1 MKIKYSGILSPK
13 AQRISNA
20 VSVVANIA
28 KHPIDFSIED
38 LKELDSTEFN
48 SQEGIQYLLHE
59 IKSEKPHFQNVID
72 SRIIRPSGAFCLYGI
87 DGNKSIPASL
97 DFGYKMN
104 IINKVQKQT
113 AVEDLINDCL
123 VIFWENRE
131 FLAEDTVCEA
141 CFYTIVKNKCL
152 DYLRDKQT
160 HIKIQNQIHATST
173 RLLQYDLASLES
185 YDPNL
190 FSNEIR
196 TILKI
201 NID

>member
-38 LKELDSTEFN
+38 LKEPDSTEFN
-48 SQEGIQYLLHE
+48 SQEEIQYLLHE

-104 IINKVQKQT
+104 IINKVQEQT
-113 AVEDLINDCL
+113 AVEDLINDCF
-123 VIFWENRE
+123 VIFAYLPNPIPHLRSPKRDLSNG
-131 FLAEDTVCEA
+131 FAGARATVLGPGA
-141 CFYTIVKNKCL
+141 V
-152 DYLRDKQT
+152 
-160 HIKIQNQIHATST
+160 A
-173 RLLQYDLASLES
+173 ASLSEP
-185 YDPNL
+185 DT
-190 FSNEIR
+190 IR
-196 TILKI
+196 
-201 NID
+201 